1 MLMGFMTLP
10 IGAPTNAFYE
20 SWADYLQPYPTIFLK
35 TAAIFGHWIAVLF
48 YNLGSAVLDA
58 WHGAWSLANFSTL
71 FTSKHADNMTG
82 FQLTQY
88 IGLFFMIGLIIM
100 SIMMA
105 IQIMQFTMTS
115 GRRGKEWPAGIV
127 TALIVIW
134 MVPMLISGGTSVA
147 KAMNNR
153 ILGTE
158 TQQNV
163 LTKIWRSNTV
173 DLTKLANANFDVHG
187 GNPNQYSPI
196 TNNSSNDVVKTTIFT
211 DVLDDE
217 NQKKLIPNSN
227 NRSIFT
233 KKYGSKSAVNVD
245 KGTFLTKSAAA
256 EVYPRVKTNWFGIIA
271 AELVFAVV
279 GFLAITELIVR
290 FYRLA
295 YYSLTLL
302 VFAFRDMEGKKA
314 MQILHVMEGSI
325 VGIAILPVNLLMF
338 FGFTQ
343 WGMNTIGKL
352 NLGWAPYTVLIIALM
367 LAAMKGLMGGFAL
380 IDDWTGV
387 PTGSGATMT
396 GLVGAAATANG
407 VARGAVAGGKT
418 ISRTA
423 TTAAVSLKDRIAQ
436 AGEGAAK
443 IRETVNN
450 AGNTTGLMPNRPMP
464 QGVAQGGAGLLNS
477 NSAPSAPQE
486 SNKVPGLTPEAPK
499 PTATEN
505 ESSEAVLSHPGVN
518 HPGEFRETVPSQV
531 SIGHSGKNVATGS
544 AEPRTQGTTTAS
556 TDSSAPQESPYS
568 PIQPVGQ
575 ETRNDDVEYQQGES
589 NALVPPVGSHI
600 ETPANEAEMNDNTVP
615 LVPLGKS
622 GSMDQAETNRQPT
635 EPGQNQAQGTLN
647 VQPQGLNLA
656 NATKAPQS
664 QATVNSTSAAPNS
677 SIAPVPV
684 RPEASQEV
692 TGDTTVAKSGHQGLK
707 TKSYGQEQELKDQS
721 NVQGQ
726 PQSITTVQT
735 DMNAGNSASPAN
747 TPVNSNAPARNA
759 APGSRQPTEQVTKTE
774 STRPKTEQVT
784 EATPNMA
791 KSDASDPVAQAMAR
805 AKRTAH
811 VIPAGPAAKP
821 QAGRKATHR
830 E

>member
-10 IGAPTNAFYE
+10 TGAPTNAFYE

-58 WHGAWSLANFSTL
+58 WHGAWSLADFSKL

-153 ILGTE
+153 MLGTE

-196 TNNSSNDVVKTTIFT
+196 TNNSSDDVVKTTMFT
-211 DVLDDE
+211 DILDED
-217 NQKKLIPNSN
+217 NQKSLIPDKNKRKVFDS
-227 NRSIFT
+227 
-233 KKYGSKSAVNVD
+233 KYGNNAVVQLD

-352 NLGWAPYTVLIIALM
+352 NLGWAPYTVLVIALM

-418 ISRTA
+418 IGRTA
-423 TTAAVSLKDRIAQ
+423 TTAAVSLKDKIAQ

-443 IRETVNN
+443 MREAVNN
-450 AGNTTGLMPNRPMP
+450 AGNTTGLMPNWPMP
-464 QGVAQGGAGLLNS
+464 QGVAALSNS
-477 NSAPSAPQE
+477 NSAPQA
-486 SNKVPGLTPEAPK
+486 SNKAHGLTPDAPK
-499 PTATEN
+499 STKTEN
-505 ESSEAVLSHPGVN
+505 VSGEAVPFQESV
-518 HPGEFRETVPSQV
+518 
-531 SIGHSGKNVATGS
+531 GHSGENVPAGS
-544 AEPRTQGTTTAS
+544 EETRTQGTTTAPM
-556 TDSSAPQESPYS
+556 DSSAPQESPYS

-575 ETRNDDVEYQQGES
+575 ETRGDDVQPQQGES

-600 ETPANEAEMNDNTVP
+600 ETPADEPEMNDNTVP

-622 GSMDQAETNRQPT
+622 GSMDQTKTNRQPT
-635 EPGQNQAQGTLN
+635 EPDQNQSQGTLN
-647 VQPQGLNLA
+647 VQPQGLNLT

-664 QATVNSTSAAPNS
+664 QATGDSTSSAPTPNS

-684 RPEASQEV
+684 RPGEGHEV
-692 TGDTTVAKSGHQGLK
+692 TGETTMTKPGHQGLK
-707 TKSYGQEQELKDQS
+707 NQSYGQDQELKDRS
-721 NVQGQ
+721 NNQGQ
-726 PQSITTVQT
+726 SQSITTVQT
-735 DMNAGNSASPAN
+735 GTNAVKSASPAN
-747 TPVNSNAPARNA
+747 TSVNSNAPARNA
-759 APGSRQPTEQVTKTE
+759 APGSRQPTEQVTKAE
-774 STRPKTEQVT
+774 PTRPKTKQVT
-784 EATPNMA
+784 EETPTMA

-811 VIPAGPAAKP
+811 VTPAGPAAKS
-821 QAGRKATHR
+821 QTGRKATHR

>member
-10 IGAPTNAFYE
+10 TGAPTNAFYE

-58 WHGAWSLANFSTL
+58 WHGAWSLADFSKL
-71 FTSKHADNMTG
+71 FTSKHVDNMTG

-153 ILGTE
+153 MLGSE

-196 TNNSSNDVVKTTIFT
+196 TDNSSNDVVKSTVYTALI
-211 DVLDDE
+211 DE
-217 NQKKLIPNSN
+217 DAQKKMSRN
-227 NRSIFT
+227 NAKVF
-233 KKYGSKSAVNVD
+233 KSKLGESAPIELD
-245 KGTFLTKSAAA
+245 KGSFLTKNAAA

-352 NLGWAPYTVLIIALM
+352 NLGWAPYTVLVIALM

-418 ISRTA
+418 IGRTA
-423 TTAAVSLKDRIAQ
+423 TTAAVSLKDKIAQ

-443 IRETVNN
+443 MREAVNN

-464 QGVAQGGAGLLNS
+464 QGVAALSNS
-477 NSAPSAPQE
+477 NSTPQAP
-486 SNKVPGLTPEAPK
+486 NKAHGLTPEAPK
-499 PTATEN
+499 SAATEN
-505 ESSEAVLSHPGVN
+505 VSGEAVPFQESV
-518 HPGEFRETVPSQV
+518 
-531 SIGHSGKNVATGS
+531 GHSGENVPAGS
-544 AEPRTQGTTTAS
+544 EKPRTQGTTTAPM
-556 TDSSAPQESPYS
+556 DSSAPQESPYS

-575 ETRNDDVEYQQGES
+575 ETRGEDVQPQQGEF
-589 NALVPPVGSHI
+589 NAPVAPVGSHI

-622 GSMDQAETNRQPT
+622 GSMDQADTNRQPT

-647 VQPQGLNLA
+647 VQPQGLNLT
-656 NATKAPQS
+656 NATKGPQS
-664 QATVNSTSAAPNS
+664 QATGDSTSAAPTS
-677 SIAPVPV
+677 SIAPLPV

-692 TGDTTVAKSGHQGLK
+692 TGDTNVAKPVHQGLK
-707 TKSYGQEQELKDQS
+707 NQAID
-721 NVQGQ
+721 QGQ
-726 PQSITTVQT
+726 PQSITSVQT
-735 DMNAGNSASPAN
+735 GTNAGNSASAAN

-759 APGSRQPTEQVTKTE
+759 AQASKQPTQQVTEKTPV
-774 STRPKTEQVT
+774 RQQTEQVT
-784 EATPNMA
+784 EETRAKA

-811 VIPAGPAAKP
+811 VTPAGPAAKP
-821 QAGRKATHR
+821 QTGRKATHR

>member
-1 MLMGFMTLP
+1 MGFMALP
-10 IGAPTNAFYE
+10 TGAPTNAFYE

-58 WHGAWSLANFSTL
+58 WHGAWSLADFSKL

-196 TNNSSNDVVKTTIFT
+196 MKNSSNDVVKSTLFT
-211 DVLDDE
+211 DVLDADA
-217 NQKKLIPNSN
+217 QKKLIPDN
-227 NRSIFT
+227 NKRKVFA
-233 KKYGSKSAVNVD
+233 KKYGSDTVVDLD
-245 KGTFLTKSAAA
+245 KGSFLTKSAAA
-256 EVYPRVKTNWFGIIA
+256 EVYPRVKTNWFGIIT

-302 VFAFRDMEGKKA
+302 VFAFRDMQGKKA

-418 ISRTA
+418 IGRTA

-443 IRETVNN
+443 IREAVNN

-464 QGVAQGGAGLLNS
+464 QGVAQGAAALS
-477 NSAPSAPQE
+477 NSDSAPQA
-486 SNKVPGLTPEAPK
+486 SNKVSGLTPEAPK
-499 PTATEN
+499 STATEN
-505 ESSEAVLSHPGVN
+505 VSDEA
-518 HPGEFRETVPSQV
+518 VPSQASV
-531 SIGHSGKNVATGS
+531 GHSNETGEAVPSQASVGHSGEDVPAGS
-544 AEPRTQGTTTAS
+544 EKPRTQGTTTA
-556 TDSSAPQESPYS
+556 TMDSSAPQESPYS

-575 ETRNDDVEYQQGES
+575 ETTRNDDVEYQQDEP

-600 ETPANEAEMNDNTVP
+600 ETPANEPEMPDNTVS
-615 LVPLGKS
+615 LDPLGKS
-622 GSMDQAETNRQPT
+622 DSMDQTETNRQST
-635 EPGQNQAQGTLN
+635 EPDQNQAQGTLN
-647 VQPQGLNLA
+647 VQPQGLNLT

-664 QATVNSTSAAPNS
+664 QATGDSTSAAPTPNS

-684 RPEASQEV
+684 RPGESQEV
-692 TGDTTVAKSGHQGLK
+692 TGETTVAKPGHQGLK
-707 TKSYGQEQELKDQS
+707 NQGYGQDQELEDRS
-721 NVQGQ
+721 NNQGQ
-726 PQSITTVQT
+726 SQSITTVQT
-735 DMNAGNSASPAN
+735 GTNAVKSAGPAN
-747 TPVNSNAPARNA
+747 TSVNSNAPARNA
-759 APGSRQPTEQVTKTE
+759 APGSRQPTEQVTKAE
-774 STRPKTEQVT
+774 PTRPKTKQVT
-784 EATPNMA
+784 EETPTMA
-791 KSDASDPVAQAMAR
+791 NSDASDPVAQAMAR

-811 VIPAGPAAKP
+811 VTPAGPAAKS
-821 QAGRKATHR
+821 QTGRKATHR

>member
-10 IGAPTNAFYE
+10 TGAPTNAFYE

-48 YNLGSAVLDA
+48 YNLGSAVLAA
-58 WHGAWSLANFSTL
+58 WHGAWSLADFSKL

-88 IGLFFMIGLIIM
+88 IGLFFMLGLIIM

-153 ILGTE
+153 ILGSE

-211 DVLDDE
+211 DVLDADI
-217 NQKKLIPNSN
+217 QKKLIPDN
-227 NRSIFT
+227 NKKRVFT
-233 KKYGSKSAVNVD
+233 KKYGSNSVVDLD
-245 KGTFLTKSAAA
+245 KGSFLTKSAAA
-256 EVYPRVKTNWFGIIA
+256 EVYPRVKTNWFGIIT

-387 PTGSGATMT
+387 PTSSGATMT

-407 VARGAVAGGKT
+407 VARGAVEGGKT
-418 ISRTA
+418 IGRTA
-423 TTAAVSLKDRIAQ
+423 TTAAVSLKDRIAH
-436 AGEGAAK
+436 AVDGAAK
-443 IRETVNN
+443 MREAVNN

-464 QGVAQGGAGLLNS
+464 QGAAALS
-477 NSAPSAPQE
+477 NSDSAPQA
-486 SNKVPGLTPEAPK
+486 SNKVSGLTPEAPK
-499 PTATEN
+499 STATEN
-505 ESSEAVLSHPGVN
+505 VSDEV
-518 HPGEFRETVPSQV
+518 VPSQ
-531 SIGHSGKNVATGS
+531 SGVGQSGENVPAGS
-544 AEPRTQGTTTAS
+544 DGPRTQYTTTAPM
-556 TDSSAPQESPYS
+556 DPSAPQEPPYS

-575 ETRNDDVEYQQGES
+575 ETRSDDVEHQQGES

-600 ETPANEAEMNDNTVP
+600 ETPADEPEMNDNTVP

-622 GSMDQAETNRQPT
+622 GSMDQTKTNRQPT
-635 EPGQNQAQGTLN
+635 EPDQNQAQGTLN
-647 VQPQGLNLA
+647 VQPQGLNLT

-664 QATVNSTSAAPNS
+664 QATVNSTSADPNS
-677 SIAPVPV
+677 SIASVPV
-684 RPEASQEV
+684 RPEGSQEV
-692 TGDTTVAKSGHQGLK
+692 TGETTVAEPGHQGLK
-707 TKSYGQEQELKDQS
+707 KQSYGQDQELKDQS

-735 DMNAGNSASPAN
+735 VTNAVKSASPAN
-747 TPVNSNAPARNA
+747 APVNSYAPASNA
-759 APGSRQPTEQVTKTE
+759 AQGSRQPTEQVTE
-774 STRPKTEQVT
+774 AEPTRPKTEQMTEVT
-784 EATPNMA
+784 PTRA

-811 VIPAGPAAKP
+811 VTPAGPVAKSQP
-821 QAGRKATHR
+821 GREGKHR

>member
-10 IGAPTNAFYE
+10 TGAPTNAFYE

-58 WHGAWSLANFSTL
+58 WHGAWSLADFSKL
-71 FTSKHADNMTG
+71 FTSKHADTMTG

-88 IGLFFMIGLIIM
+88 IGLFFMLGLIIM

-211 DVLDDE
+211 DISDDE
-217 NQKKLIPNSN
+217 NQKKLVPDRNI
-227 NRSIFT
+227 RKVFT
-233 KKYGSKSAVNVD
+233 KKYGSRATADLD

-256 EVYPRVKTNWFGIIA
+256 EVYPRVKTNWFGIIT

-343 WGMNTIGKL
+343 WGMNTICKL

-418 ISRTA
+418 IGRTA

-443 IRETVNN
+443 MREAVNN

-464 QGVAQGGAGLLNS
+464 QGAAALS
-477 NSAPSAPQE
+477 NSDSAPQA
-486 SNKVPGLTPEAPK
+486 SNKVSGLTPEAPK
-499 PTATEN
+499 STATEN
-505 ESSEAVLSHPGVN
+505 VSDEV
-518 HPGEFRETVPSQV
+518 VPSQSGV
-531 SIGHSGKNVATGS
+531 GHSGENVPAGS
-544 AEPRTQGTTTAS
+544 DGPRTQYTTTAPM
-556 TDSSAPQESPYS
+556 DSSAPQESPYS

-575 ETRNDDVEYQQGES
+575 ETRSDDVEHQQDEP

-600 ETPANEAEMNDNTVP
+600 ETPANEPEMPDNTVP

-622 GSMDQAETNRQPT
+622 GSIDQTEANRQPT
-635 EPGQNQAQGTLN
+635 EPDQNQSQGTLN
-647 VQPQGLNLA
+647 VQPQGLILT

-664 QATVNSTSAAPNS
+664 QATGDSTSAAPTPNK

-684 RPEASQEV
+684 RPGESQEV
-692 TGDTTVAKSGHQGLK
+692 TGETNVAKPGHQGLK
-707 TKSYGQEQELKDQS
+707 NQSYGQDQELKDQS

-735 DMNAGNSASPAN
+735 GTNAVKSVRPAN

-759 APGSRQPTEQVTKTE
+759 VQGSRQPTEQVTEATSVRQQTK
-774 STRPKTEQVT
+774 QVT
-784 EATPNMA
+784 EDTPTMA

-811 VIPAGPAAKP
+811 VTPAGPAAKP

>member
-10 IGAPTNAFYE
+10 TGAPTNAFYE

-58 WHGAWSLANFSTL
+58 WHGAWSLADFSKL

-88 IGLFFMIGLIIM
+88 IGLFFMLGLIIM

-153 ILGTE
+153 VLGSE

-233 KKYGSKSAVNVD
+233 KKYGSKSAVNLD

-418 ISRTA
+418 IGRTA

-443 IRETVNN
+443 IREAVNN

-464 QGVAQGGAGLLNS
+464 QGVAQGVAGLLNS
-477 NSAPSAPQE
+477 NSATSAPQE
-486 SNKVPGLTPEAPK
+486 SNKVPGLTPETPK
-499 PTATEN
+499 ATATEN
-505 ESSEAVLSHPGVN
+505 VSDEA
-518 HPGEFRETVPSQV
+518 VPSQASV
-531 SIGHSGKNVATGS
+531 GHSGEDVPAGS
-544 AEPRTQGTTTAS
+544 EKPRNQGTTTAPM
-556 TDSSAPQESPYS
+556 DSSAPQESPYS

-575 ETRNDDVEYQQGES
+575 ETTRNDDVEYQQDEP

-600 ETPANEAEMNDNTVP
+600 ETPANEPEMPDNTVP

-622 GSMDQAETNRQPT
+622 DSMDQTETNRQST
-635 EPGQNQAQGTLN
+635 EPDQNQAQGTLN
-647 VQPQGLNLA
+647 VQPQGLNLT

-664 QATVNSTSAAPNS
+664 QATGDSTSAAPTPNS
-677 SIAPVPV
+677 SIAPVPI
-684 RPEASQEV
+684 RPGESQEV
-692 TGDTTVAKSGHQGLK
+692 TGETTVAKPGHQGLK
-707 TKSYGQEQELKDQS
+707 NQGYGQDQELKDWS
-721 NVQGQ
+721 NNQGQ
-726 PQSITTVQT
+726 SQSITTVQT
-735 DMNAGNSASPAN
+735 GTNAVKSASPAN
-747 TPVNSNAPARNA
+747 TSVNSNAPARNA
-759 APGSRQPTEQVTKTE
+759 APGSRQPTEQVTKAE
-774 STRPKTEQVT
+774 PTRPKTKQVT
-784 EATPNMA
+784 EETPTMA

-811 VIPAGPAAKP
+811 VTPAGPAAKP

>member
-10 IGAPTNAFYE
+10 TGAPTNAFYE

-58 WHGAWSLANFSTL
+58 WHGAWSLADFSTL

-88 IGLFFMIGLIIM
+88 IGLFFMTGLIIM

-211 DVLDDE
+211 DVLDADA
-217 NQKKLIPNSN
+217 QKDLIPNKQ
-227 NRSIFT
+227 NRSVFT
-233 KKYGSKSAVNVD
+233 KKYGTNSSVELD

-302 VFAFRDMEGKKA
+302 VFAFRDMEGKKS

-352 NLGWAPYTVLIIALM
+352 NLGWAPYTVLVIALM

-418 ISRTA
+418 IGRTA
-423 TTAAVSLKDRIAQ
+423 TTAAVSLKDKIAQ

-443 IRETVNN
+443 MREAVNN
-450 AGNTTGLMPNRPMP
+450 TGNTTGLMPNRPMP
-464 QGVAQGGAGLLNS
+464 QGVAALSNS
-477 NSAPSAPQE
+477 NSTPQA
-486 SNKVPGLTPEAPK
+486 SNKAHGLTPEAPK
-499 PTATEN
+499 STATEN
-505 ESSEAVLSHPGVN
+505 VSGEAVPFQESV
-518 HPGEFRETVPSQV
+518 
-531 SIGHSGKNVATGS
+531 GHSGENVPAGS
-544 AEPRTQGTTTAS
+544 EKPRTQGTTTAPMG
-556 TDSSAPQESPYS
+556 SSAPQESPYS

-575 ETRNDDVEYQQGES
+575 ETRGDDVQPQRGEF
-589 NALVPPVGSHI
+589 NAPVAPVGSHI
-600 ETPANEAEMNDNTVP
+600 ETPANEPEVPDNTVP

-622 GSMDQAETNRQPT
+622 GSMDQTEENRQPT
-635 EPGQNQAQGTLN
+635 EPDQNQSQGTLN
-647 VQPQGLNLA
+647 VQPQGLNLT

-664 QATVNSTSAAPNS
+664 QATGDSTSSAPTPNS

-684 RPEASQEV
+684 RPGESHEV
-692 TGDTTVAKSGHQGLK
+692 TGETNVAKPGHQGLK
-707 TKSYGQEQELKDQS
+707 NKSYGQDQELKDQS

-735 DMNAGNSASPAN
+735 GTNAVKSASPAN
-747 TPVNSNAPARNA
+747 APVISNAPARNA
-759 APGSRQPTEQVTKTE
+759 AQGSRQPTEQVVE
-774 STRPKTEQVT
+774 AEPTRPKKEQVT
-784 EATPNMA
+784 EATPARAN
-791 KSDASDPVAQAMAR
+791 SEDSDPVAQAMAR

-811 VIPAGPAAKP
+811 VTPAGPAAKS

>member
-10 IGAPTNAFYE
+10 TGAPTNAFYE
-20 SWADYLQPYPTIFLK
+20 SWADYLQPYLTIFLK

-58 WHGAWSLANFSTL
+58 WHGAWSLADFSKL
-71 FTSKHADNMTG
+71 FTSKHADTMTG

-88 IGLFFMIGLIIM
+88 IGLFFMLGLIIM

-153 ILGTE
+153 ILGSE

-211 DVLDDE
+211 DILDDE

-227 NRSIFT
+227 NRSIFR
-233 KKYGSKSAVNVD
+233 KKYGSKSAVNLD

-352 NLGWAPYTVLIIALM
+352 NLGWAPYTVLVIALM

-418 ISRTA
+418 IGRTA

-443 IRETVNN
+443 MREAVNN

-464 QGVAQGGAGLLNS
+464 QGVAALSNS
-477 NSAPSAPQE
+477 NSAPQA
-486 SNKVPGLTPEAPK
+486 SNKAHGLTPEAPK
-499 PTATEN
+499 LTATEKV
-505 ESSEAVLSHPGVN
+505 SGEAVPFQESV
-518 HPGEFRETVPSQV
+518 
-531 SIGHSGKNVATGS
+531 GHSGENVPAGS
-544 AEPRTQGTTTAS
+544 VEPRTQGTSTAPMG
-556 TDSSAPQESPYS
+556 SSAPQESPYS
-568 PIQPVGQ
+568 SIQPVGQ
-575 ETRNDDVEYQQGES
+575 ETRGDDVQPQQGES

-600 ETPANEAEMNDNTVP
+600 ETPANEAEKHDNEVEMHNNTVP
-615 LVPLGKS
+615 LVPLGKKS
-622 GSMDQAETNRQPT
+622 GSMDLAETNRQPT
-635 EPGQNQAQGTLN
+635 EPGHNQSQGTVN
-647 VQPQGLNLA
+647 VQQQGFDLT

-664 QATVNSTSAAPNS
+664 QATVNSSSSDPNS

-684 RPEASQEV
+684 RPGESQEV
-692 TGDTTVAKSGHQGLK
+692 TGETNVAKPGHQGLK
-707 TKSYGQEQELKDQS
+707 NQSYGQDQELKDKS

-735 DMNAGNSASPAN
+735 GTNAVKSASPAN
-747 TPVNSNAPARNA
+747 APVNSNAPARNA
-759 APGSRQPTEQVTKTE
+759 AQGSRQPTELVVEAEPTQ
-774 STRPKTEQVT
+774 PKTEQVT
-784 EATPNMA
+784 EATPARAN
-791 KSDASDPVAQAMAR
+791 SDDSDPMAQAMAR

-811 VIPAGPAAKP
+811 VTPAGPAAKS

>member
-10 IGAPTNAFYE
+10 TGAPTNAFYE

-58 WHGAWSLANFSTL
+58 WHGAWSLADFSKL
-71 FTSKHADNMTG
+71 FTSKHVDNMTG

-153 ILGTE
+153 MLGSE

-196 TNNSSNDVVKTTIFT
+196 TDNSSNDVVKSTVYTALI
-211 DVLDDE
+211 DE
-217 NQKKLIPNSN
+217 DAQKKMSRN
-227 NRSIFT
+227 NAKVF
-233 KKYGSKSAVNVD
+233 KSKLGESAPIELD
-245 KGTFLTKSAAA
+245 KGSFLTKNAAA

-407 VARGAVAGGKT
+407 VARGAVTGGKT
-418 ISRTA
+418 IGRTA

-443 IRETVNN
+443 IREAVNN

-464 QGVAQGGAGLLNS
+464 QGVAGLLNS

-486 SNKVPGLTPEAPK
+486 SNKVPVLTPEAPK

-505 ESSEAVLSHPGVN
+505 ESSEAV
-518 HPGEFRETVPSQV
+518 PSQASV
-531 SIGHSGKNVATGS
+531 GHSGENVATGS
-544 AEPRTQGTTTAS
+544 AEPRTQGTTTAPMG
-556 TDSSAPQESPYS
+556 SSAPQESPYS

-575 ETRNDDVEYQQGES
+575 ETRGDDVQPQQGEF
-589 NALVPPVGSHI
+589 NAPVAPVGRHI
-600 ETPANEAEMNDNTVP
+600 ETPANEPEVPDNTVP

-622 GSMDQAETNRQPT
+622 GSMDQTEENRQPT
-635 EPGQNQAQGTLN
+635 EPDQNQSQGTLN
-647 VQPQGLNLA
+647 VQPQGLNLT

-664 QATVNSTSAAPNS
+664 QATGDSTSSAPTPNS

-684 RPEASQEV
+684 RPGESHEV
-692 TGDTTVAKSGHQGLK
+692 TGGTNVAKPGHQGLK
-707 TKSYGQEQELKDQS
+707 NQSHGKDPELKDQS

-735 DMNAGNSASPAN
+735 GTNAGNSASPAN
-747 TPVNSNAPARNA
+747 TPVNNNAPARNA
-759 APGSRQPTEQVTKTE
+759 AQGSRQPTEQVTEATSARQQTK
-774 STRPKTEQVT
+774 QVT
-784 EATPNMA
+784 EKTPTMA

-811 VIPAGPAAKP
+811 VTPAGPAAKS

>member
-10 IGAPTNAFYE
+10 TGAPTNAFYE

-58 WHGAWSLANFSTL
+58 WHGAWSLVDFSKL
-71 FTSKHADNMTG
+71 FTSKHADTMTG

-88 IGLFFMIGLIIM
+88 IGLFFMLGLIIM

-153 ILGTE
+153 ILGSE

-211 DVLDDE
+211 DVLDADA
-217 NQKKLIPNSN
+217 QKDLIPNKQ
-227 NRSIFT
+227 NRSVFT
-233 KKYGSKSAVNVD
+233 KKYGTNSSVELD
-245 KGTFLTKSAAA
+245 KGTFLTKSAAV

-396 GLVGAAATANG
+396 GLVGSAVTANG

-418 ISRTA
+418 IGRTA
-423 TTAAVSLKDRIAQ
+423 TTAAVSLKDKIAQ

-443 IRETVNN
+443 MREAVNN
-450 AGNTTGLMPNRPMP
+450 AGNTTGLMPNKPMP
-464 QGVAQGGAGLLNS
+464 QGVAGFSNG

-486 SNKVPGLTPEAPK
+486 SNKVHGLTPEAPTS
-499 PTATEN
+499 TAMEN
-505 ESSEAVLSHPGVN
+505 ES
-518 HPGEFRETVPSQV
+518 GEEIPSQASV
-531 SIGHSGKNVATGS
+531 GHSGENVPAGS
-544 AEPRTQGTTTAS
+544 EKPGTQGTKTAPM
-556 TDSSAPQESPYS
+556 DPSAPQEPPYS

-575 ETRNDDVEYQQGES
+575 ETRSDDVEHQKGES
-589 NALVPPVGSHI
+589 NALVPPFGNHI
-600 ETPANEAEMNDNTVP
+600 EPPADEPEMNDNTVP

-622 GSMDQAETNRQPT
+622 GSMYQTEENRQPT
-635 EPGQNQAQGTLN
+635 EPGQNQSQGTLN
-647 VQPQGLNLA
+647 GQPQGLNLT
-656 NATKAPQS
+656 NATKAPRA
-664 QATVNSTSAAPNS
+664 QATVNSTSADPNS
-677 SIAPVPV
+677 SIASVPV
-684 RPEASQEV
+684 RPEGSQEV
-692 TGDTTVAKSGHQGLK
+692 TGETTVAEPGHQGLK
-707 TKSYGQEQELKDQS
+707 KQSYGQDQELKDQS

-726 PQSITTVQT
+726 PQSITTAQT
-735 DMNAGNSASPAN
+735 GTNAVKSASPTNA
-747 TPVNSNAPARNA
+747 PVNSYAPASNA
-759 APGSRQPTEQVTKTE
+759 AQGSRQPTEQVTE
-774 STRPKTEQVT
+774 ADPTRPKTEQMTEVT
-784 EATPNMA
+784 PTRA

-811 VIPAGPAAKP
+811 VTPAGPAAKSH
-821 QAGRKATHR
+821 AGRKATHR